1 MKKEVKLALIQFE
14 SCLGEPEKNRQKAEK
29 QIREAAQ
36 KGAELI
42 CLPELYTTGY
52 NLDLI
57 GEKLPEM
64 VENLEGPTVTRLQQL
79 AKELGVLI
87 AAPLGLTLQEGQPP
101 FNSAVLIGD
110 EGEIIGV
117 YSKCHLFETERV
129 YFQPG
134 QEFPVFD
141 TKLGRIGIM
150 ICFDAGF
157 PEAARCLCLKGA
169 EIILCPSAWR
179 IQDRRMWE
187 LNMPQRAL
195 ENSCYV
201 AAVNR
206 FGHEGSLYMG
216 GFSMACG
223 PEGDVIAE
231 ITEEK
236 EATLCC
242 TLDGARLAAYRADGG
257 PYLPWRRPELYERAQ
272 QVKSDKRKR
281 RTL

>member
-1 MKKEVKLALIQFE
+1 MKQKIQLALIQFE
-14 SCLGEPEKNRQKAEK
+14 SILGKPEENRNKAETM
-29 QIREAAQ
+29 IRAAAK

-42 CLPELYTTGY
+42 CLPELFSTGY
-52 NLDLI
+52 NLSVI
-57 GEKLPEM
+57 GKDMPQLAEPLD
-64 VENLEGPTVTRLQQL
+64 GPTVTKMQGL
-79 AKELGVLI
+79 AKELGVFI
-87 AAPLGLTLQEGQPP
+87 AAPLGILAAEGKP

-117 YSKCHLFETERV
+117 YSKCHLYDAERL

-134 QEFPVFD
+134 QEFPVFE
-141 TKLGRIGIM
+141 TKLGKIGIM

-157 PEAARCLCLKGA
+157 PEAARCLSLKGA
-169 EIILCPSAWR
+169 EVILCPAAWR
-179 IQDRRMWE
+179 IQDKRMWE

-206 FGHEGSLYMG
+206 YGHEASLYMG

-223 PEGDVIAE
+223 PEGDMIAE

-236 EATLCC
+236 EDTLYCV
-242 TLDGARLAAYRADGG
+242 LDGKRLADYRKDGG
-257 PYLPWRRPELYERAQ
+257 PYMPWRRPELYKKEGILQ
-272 QVKSDKRKR
+272 
-281 RTL
+281 